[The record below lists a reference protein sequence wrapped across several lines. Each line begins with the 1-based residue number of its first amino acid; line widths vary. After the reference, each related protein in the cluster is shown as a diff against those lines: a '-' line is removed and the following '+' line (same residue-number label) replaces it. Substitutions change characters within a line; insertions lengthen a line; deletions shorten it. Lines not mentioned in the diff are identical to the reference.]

1 MALERRRPLPAG
13 RYWFDVVPG
22 NRAQWDLW
30 LGGMTNVTSVTIE
43 HTEHF
48 EAVSGVPGVPDS
60 PARDF
65 VIFSLTSPNVAWEVA
80 GLPSPTIA
88 PKTVQSASDTA
99 DVPPPEPSALE
110 QLQSATAGI
119 GTAAKVGIGVGAGV
133 VVVALAVAIMR
144 R

>member
-13 RYWFDVVPG
+13 RYWLDVVPG
-22 NRAQWDLW
+22 NRTQWDLW
-30 LGGMTNVTSVTIE
+30 LAGMRNVPSVTIE

-48 EAVSGVPGVPDS
+48 EAVSGVLGVPDS

-88 PKTVQSASDTA
+88 PETVQSASDTA
-99 DVPPPEPSALE
+99 DVPPPEPDALDRLRSA
-110 QLQSATAGI
+110 SADI
-119 GTAAKVGIGVGAGV
+119 GTVAKVGVGV
-133 VVVALAVAIMR
+133 VVVAVVVAILR